1 VLNTFGFKSIAT
13 AMEERGELFQ
23 AKLRRK
29 IEKIKVELLYN
40 GF

>member
-1 VLNTFGFKSIAT
+1 MIKAS
-13 AMEERGELFQ
+13 LFPFLP
-23 AKLRRK
+23 KLRRK